1 MASYALFK
9 DHWYC
14 SEECELG
21 EESDDGV
28 LEYSKGLLW
37 HGLNLIA
44 NRDAV
49 REGDGP
55 AMLKFWRLNMSQFW
69 LFNHPKY
76 LFLGHLL
83 LVSKNFFNSTYTL

>member
-1 MASYALFK
+1 MLPDNWFCSDQCAL
-9 DHWYC
+9 
-14 SEECELG
+14 E

-37 HGLNLIA
+37 QGLQHLA

-55 AMLKFWRLNMSQFW
+55 ALLKFWRLNMPQFW
-69 LFNHPKY
+69 QNGHPKY
-76 LFLGHLL
+76 FILGHWLL
-83 LVSKNFFNSTYTL
+83 ASKENLN